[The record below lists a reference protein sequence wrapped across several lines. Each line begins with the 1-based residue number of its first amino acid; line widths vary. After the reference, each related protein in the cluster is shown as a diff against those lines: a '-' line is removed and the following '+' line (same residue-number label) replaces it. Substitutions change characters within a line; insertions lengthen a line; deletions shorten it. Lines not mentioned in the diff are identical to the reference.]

1 MNKLSLINLNIRIK
15 INNSHININKIFVWE
30 FFMIILNKKRLILI
44 ITCVF
49 VSIFTFMLTN
59 FKESDIIETVN
70 LPVSG
75 KTIVLDAGHPRYFLT
90 R

>member
-1 MNKLSLINLNIRIK
+1 
-15 INNSHININKIFVWE
+15 
-30 FFMIILNKKRLILI
+30 MIILNKKRLILI

-75 KTIVLDAGHPRYFLT
+75 KIIVLDAGHPRYFLT